1 MAVEANLILQR
12 QHAAVILAR
21 LAAQKAVREAPAAT
35 PGPRCSEPQHLA
47 VEDND
52 GPHTA
57 LLENPVALRLSR
69 KGTLRGPF
77 SYAMHIVQNSRI
89 RAQA

>member
-1 MAVEANLILQR
+1 MAAEANAILQR
-12 QHAAVILAR
+12 HHVAVILAR
-21 LAAQKAVREAPAAT
+21 R
-35 PGPRCSEPQHLA
+35 A

-52 GPHTA
+52 GPHTG

-69 KGTLRGPF
+69 KGTRQGPF

-89 RAQA
+89 RAQG